1 MAFSL
6 VSVIIPC
13 HNAAPWIAD
22 AIRSA
27 LAQTHSPIEVV
38 VVDDGS
44 TDESRDIIRS
54 FGGQIKFEFLPH
66 GGASRARNRG
76 LQLAAGA
83 FVQFLDADDIL
94 FPQCVK
100 RKTET
105 AVAEKADVVY
115 SGGFFF
121 NVQANLGNYEPQ
133 APPGKSQADAIA
145 HVIASTIVTTLLM
158 CRRTSLEAVGAF
170 DEQLVKGQEHDLL
183 LRMALEGFKL
193 AYVPEALSLN
203 RTAHN
208 LYSITAMTSPN
219 PSHLEK
225 LFDRFEEKLKKTTLW
240 TGEVR
245 AALACRFHHTGVGYL
260 GVANYSDARRMFHRA
275 RGLDGRYSAS
285 LPLSRRLL
293 VPITGGYLAERIL
306 IKLRQ
311 RLPRFLGKGCGNKEL
326 CPYT

>member
-22 AIRSA
+22 AIHSA
-27 LAQTHSPIEVV
+27 LAQTHSPVEVV

-54 FGGQIKFEFLPH
+54 FGGHIKFEFLPH
-66 GGASRARNRG
+66 SGASRARNKG
-76 LQLAAGA
+76 LQLATGE

-94 FPQCVK
+94 FPRCVK

-133 APPGKSQADAIA
+133 APPGKGQADAIA

-158 CRRTSLEAVGAF
+158 CRRTSLETIGGF

-183 LRMALEGFKL
+183 FRMAFEGFKL

-208 LYSITAMTSPN
+208 PYSITSMTSN
-219 PSHLEK
+219 PPHLEK
-225 LFDRFEEKLKKTTLW
+225 LFDRFEERLKKTTLW
-240 TGEVR
+240 TAEVR
-245 AALACRFHHTGVGYL
+245 AALAWRFYDVGVRYL
-260 GVANYSDARRMFHRA
+260 VAHNKIHAIRMFRRA
-275 RGLDGRYSAS
+275 EELNTDYVGR
-285 LPLSRRLL
+285 LPFSRRCLTPL
-293 VPITGGYLAERIL
+293 MGGYLAESFL
-306 IKLRQ
+306 TWLR
-311 RLPRFLGKGCGNKEL
+311 RMLPRCSRRE
-326 CPYT
+326 TW